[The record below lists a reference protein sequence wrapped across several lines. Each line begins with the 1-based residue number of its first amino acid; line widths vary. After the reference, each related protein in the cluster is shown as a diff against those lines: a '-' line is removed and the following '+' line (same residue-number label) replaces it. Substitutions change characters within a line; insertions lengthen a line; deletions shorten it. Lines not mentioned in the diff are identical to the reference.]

1 MLARFD
7 RYMLSRFMMLFGFFA
22 LVLVSVYWV
31 NRAVILF
38 DRLIGDGHSA
48 RIFLEFTMLSL
59 PNVILLVLPM
69 AAFAATTYVTNR
81 LSGDSELAVV
91 QATGYSPWR
100 LARPALAFG
109 LIVMMMML
117 VLSHYLVPASLAQL
131 REREVE
137 ISGSVSAQLLRE
149 GAFLNPSTGVT
160 FYIREITADGELRD
174 VFLSDRRQED
184 RAVTYTAATA
194 YVLREDG
201 ASNIVMLNG
210 LAQTLDGETGRLS
223 VTTFEDLTYD
233 ITNLISSD
241 TSRRP
246 RTYAMSTADL
256 LLRTE
261 ESARLAD
268 DPVGEVLEEVH
279 GRFQQPLLAVVAALI
294 GYSALMVGGFSRFG
308 LGRQIVFAIFLLV
321 LVKLVESVVTTP
333 VRANGNLWPLI
344 YLPSLAGFA
353 MAAAL
358 LHVAARP
365 FRPGRGAAPG
375 AAT

>member
-1 MLARFD
+1 MPSAHQAQRLAAAEPISISSSGESVAPRF
-7 RYMLSRFMMLFGFFA
+7 SR
-22 LVLVSVYWV
+22 
-31 NRAVILF
+31 
-38 DRLIGDGHSA
+38 SA
-48 RIFLEFTMLSL
+48 IASPAGAPKTS
-59 PNVILLVLPM
+59 PV
-69 AAFAATTYVTNR
+69 TTPIRNR
-81 LSGDSELAVV
+81 L
-91 QATGYSPWR
+91 
-100 LARPALAFG
+100 
-109 LIVMMMML
+109 
-117 VLSHYLVPASLAQL
+117 
-131 REREVE
+131 
-137 ISGSVSAQLLRE
+137 
-149 GAFLNPSTGVT
+149 
-160 FYIREITADGELRD
+160 
-174 VFLSDRRQED
+174 
-184 RAVTYTAATA
+184 AA
-194 YVLREDG
+194 
-201 ASNIVMLNG
+201 
-210 LAQTLDGETGRLS
+210 
-223 VTTFEDLTYD
+223 
-233 ITNLISSD
+233 
-241 TSRRP
+241 SRRP

>member
-1 MLARFD
+1 
-7 RYMLSRFMMLFGFFA
+7 MLSRFMMLFGFFA